1 MSTPLWAIKGMNYT
15 FKGASK
21 VKNVLKKA
29 KSSKAFTKTKS
40 IAKEYAPVVA
50 IGAVLGAG
58 VGTIATAGYNAATGY
73 KNKRVKKKKG
83 YV

>member
-50 IGAVLGAG
+50 IGPALCAG
-58 VGTIATAGYNAATGY
+58 VGPIATAGYNPDTG
-73 KNKRVKKKKG
+73 
-83 YV
+83 